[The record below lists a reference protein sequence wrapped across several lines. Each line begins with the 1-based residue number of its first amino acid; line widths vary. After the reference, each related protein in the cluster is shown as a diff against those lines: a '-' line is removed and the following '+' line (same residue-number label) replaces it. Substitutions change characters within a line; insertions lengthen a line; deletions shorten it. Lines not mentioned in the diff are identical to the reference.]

1 MTSINLASMLPETV
15 WSDIIGGTNS
25 SNYISAFKMKNKFSM
40 RSDILRSGHI
50 TQLQGVY
57 ESSSYLQDVLLYNV
71 AAGRYKQKKLYAFG
85 DNDYG
90 ILGLGD
96 KVDREEPTY
105 NDFFEDHIIE
115 KVSRGPGLTTLVL
128 TNKGLYIFGI
138 SNYER
143 APRTDTIKPTLV
155 DAFDGFVIKDM
166 FIIGLEPPMFV
177 TDKGLWYLNNNIATR
192 EPFFDGHNIKK
203 IAGVSE
209 AGILVLSEGSDLPDG
224 TLVANRAVKGLYVK
238 GYNDEGE
245 LGLGDN
251 LPRGDYTKIDFF
263 DDHIIYDFV
272 TGYSYNLVWT
282 NKGIYAFGQNNKG
295 QLGLGLG
302 QLGVADLVNRNTP
315 TKIDF
320 FDPTLDS
327 LVFHIIK
334 KIVAGEFSSAVLTN
348 RGLYVFG
355 NNIGSIP
362 TKLDYFDDKVIKD
375 IIKNDATLYIITGDD
390 TVYAF
395 TNLEEGPIKQDFYKG
410 KKLLDI
416 LESGDHTIILT
427 EE

>member
-1 MTSINLASMLPETV
+1 MTSSKLTSINLAEVLPEQV
-15 WSDIIGGTNS
+15 W
-25 SNYISAFKMKNKFSM
+25 
-40 RSDILRSGHI
+40 SDILRSGHI

-295 QLGLGLG
+295 QLGLGR
-302 QLGVADLVNRNTP
+302 LGVADLVNRNTP

-320 FDPTLDS
+320 FDPTLDR

-395 TNLEEGPIKQDFYKG
+395 TNLEEGPIKQDFYKC

-416 LESGDHTIILT
+416 LESSDHTIILT